1 MSSEGTAALYARPAV
16 PSLSTYAVFV
26 ATCLALLAIPGPA
39 VLYIVSRSIDQGR
52 TAGLLSALGVTTGTL
67 VHVTAA
73 AVGLS
78 SLVLASTVAFDAV
91 RYAGA
96 AYLVVL
102 GVRRLLARH
111 SEALVEARAPRTPRK
126 VYTQGVVVNLL
137 NPKTIVFVFAFIPQF
152 VDVKA
157 GHVGVQLVLLG
168 LTLAGLGLVSDGL
181 YAIVAG
187 TIADRLRGSRTVA
200 RFERWFGGGILVG
213 LGVAA
218 AVVSPNRST

>member
-1 MSSEGTAALYARPAV
+1 V

-26 ATCLALLAIPGPA
+26 ATCLALLAVPGPA

-52 TAGLLSALGVTTGTL
+52 TAGLLSAAGVTSGTL
-67 VHVTAA
+67 VYIAA
-73 AVGLS
+73 AAIGLS

-96 AYLVVL
+96 AYLVLL
-102 GVRRLLARH
+102 GLRRLLTRH
-111 SEALVEARAPRTPRK
+111 ADELGEERSPRSLRRI
-126 VYTQGVVVNLL
+126 YTQGVVVNLL
-137 NPKTIVFVFAFIPQF
+137 NPKAIVFIFAFIPQF
-152 VDVKA
+152 VDVGA
-157 GHVGVQLVLLG
+157 GHVWVQIVLLG
-168 LTLAGLGLVSDGL
+168 LTLAGLGLLSDSL

-187 TIADRLRGSRTVA
+187 SIADRLRGSRTVA

-218 AVVSPNRST
+218 AFVSPNRST